1 MYLIQMAKT
10 SDKDRQAKRREKL
23 KKDKEVYDDY
33 LKKDQLTKKLKR
45 LQDKNKP
52 KPEQDAHRASERT
65 RVAKYQELKKEQEQ
79 EASSSIELSQSSS
92 FQRKQ
97 STGKAIKCVEKLV
110 PKSPRKKKFILA
122 KMAKDAG
129 LEVR

>member
-1 MYLIQMAKT
+1 MAKT

-52 KPEQDAHRASERT
+52 KPEQDTHRASERT

-79 EASSSIELSQSSS
+79 EASSSIELS
-92 FQRKQ
+92 
-97 STGKAIKCVEKLV
+97 
-110 PKSPRKKKFILA
+110 
-122 KMAKDAG
+122 
-129 LEVR
+129 

>member
-1 MYLIQMAKT
+1 MAKT
-10 SDKDRQAKRREKL
+10 SNKDRQAKRREKL

-52 KPEQDAHRASERT
+52 KPEQDTHRASERT

-79 EASSSIELSQSSS
+79 EASSSIELS
-92 FQRKQ
+92 
-97 STGKAIKCVEKLV
+97 
-110 PKSPRKKKFILA
+110 
-122 KMAKDAG
+122 
-129 LEVR
+129 